1 MDISPARPSGP
12 ARERAPFAPV
22 GPFVPHHLAGPLIN
36 NPDFRVT
43 ISGGTRPSEPDPWYK
58 LPPVGAAEPPL
69 ELETKSALE
78 LALLEPPPP
87 AFPET
92 REPVRPAAQKKSPL
106 AKNFPVRREIRS
118 ILDIF

>member
-1 MDISPARPSGP
+1 MDISPAGPSRP

-22 GPFVPHHLAGPLIN
+22 GPLVSFHLAGPLIN

-43 ISGGTRPSEPDPWYK
+43 ISGRSRLSEPEPWYK
-58 LPPVGAAEPPL
+58 LPPVGSAEPPL

-78 LALLEPPPP
+78 LALSEPPPP

-92 REPVRPAAQKKSPL
+92 LDPVRPAARKKSPL
-106 AKNFPVRREIRS
+106 AKTFPVRREIRS